1 MYTFFRT
8 WWHKRYEWG
17 TNRPST
23 FGSSYCTPFTIPYC
37 RNHRL
42 ALCLVYLLPRYR
54 KLLELDA
61 GGQREIF
68 QGRRGFV
75 ECGHF
80 DKHFVK
86 NRRKRGSAG
95 KSFVVFF
102 SYTFWMENLTQRWI
116 QSGPFFPKSG
126 HFSIFKKGQGRSTT
140 LLLRAWS
147 GVLRLLWKIFKYRC
161 IKLAI
166 FEQAQEATNLKPRK
180 VLKACT
186 TRWLTHGE
194 SCVRIISMFQPLI
207 DALDVIFFGRGDAEA
222 KRSQISFLIQICCWC
237 YYPINILSS
246 KLKHLIEKLPI
257 IKDSLSDPQLADSN
271 LSFFDKAA
279 YILYINGQTNY
290 LERELDKVS
299 QLDPSTL
306 IQKFWNRL

>member
-1 MYTFFRT
+1 
-8 WWHKRYEWG
+8 
-17 TNRPST
+17 
-23 FGSSYCTPFTIPYC
+23 
-37 RNHRL
+37 
-42 ALCLVYLLPRYR
+42 
-54 KLLELDA
+54 
-61 GGQREIF
+61 
-68 QGRRGFV
+68 
-75 ECGHF
+75 
-80 DKHFVK
+80 
-86 NRRKRGSAG
+86 
-95 KSFVVFF
+95 
-102 SYTFWMENLTQRWI
+102 
-116 QSGPFFPKSG
+116 
-126 HFSIFKKGQGRSTT
+126 
-140 LLLRAWS
+140 
-147 GVLRLLWKIFKYRC
+147 
-161 IKLAI
+161 
-166 FEQAQEATNLKPRK
+166 
-180 VLKACT
+180 
-186 TRWLTHGE
+186 
-194 SCVRIISMFQPLI
+194 MFQQLI